1 MRVMDG
7 KGSALPCWVRSVAWL
22 SRRTKESPRGVFHA
36 SFDVAVSLIA
46 VGAVE
51 NLRADLIRQPVL
63 ETVSDLKPILVG
75 AFHERVEYAVV
86 LFGVTRAD
94 ALSLLNR
101 IVLDSLT

>member
-1 MRVMDG
+1 MG
-7 KGSALPCWVRSVAWL
+7 KALPALLGTFGSVAL
-22 SRRTKESPRGVFHA
+22 KADKRKPRGVFHA
-36 SFDVAVSLIA
+36 SFDVAVSVIA

>member
-1 MRVMDG
+1 M
-7 KGSALPCWVRSVAWL
+7 ALKADKR
-22 SRRTKESPRGVFHA
+22 KPRGVFHA
-36 SFDVAVSLIA
+36 SFDVAVSVIA